1 MVCSL
6 ALFCDILYVQAPVRA
21 EHTEW
26 SVSMKKKFDPE
37 KIALAIVASS
47 SYQLSISEKIELYM
61 DAYDEAIATL
71 KDLQPEEDS

>member
-1 MVCSL
+1 
-6 ALFCDILYVQAPVRA
+6 
-21 EHTEW
+21 
-26 SVSMKKKFDPE
+26 MKKKFDPE